1 MADSTANFCLTSN
14 FNPNFDITWSF
25 QYSITGNSSS
35 SGGFTT
41 FLFNNSTLSG
51 GGILSGLGYAP
62 YTGYTGVHGA
72 ILGVMFSSNNK
83 ITIKKGTNFSTLTS
97 FNLFQSLSPL
107 VKTTEIFNTI
117 RFNLTDVGQT
127 LKIDIKDSEDNYIN
141 VVEFPTAIIP
151 TENTFYKI
159 GLSYSSPLSST
170 DDKITLKF
178 KDIHTQG
185 ITSKA
190 TTEFKQRPFIIPKE
204 ETFYVIQS
212 PSSAYVDIGIPD
224 PIVTGSLLHKS

>member
-25 QYSITGNSSS
+25 QYSITGSNTA
-35 SGGFTT
+35 SGGFST
-41 FLFNNSTLSG
+41 FLFNNSTLNG

-62 YTGYTGVHGA
+62 YTGYSGVNGA
-72 ILGVMFSSNNK
+72 VLGVMFSSDNK
-83 ITIKKGTNFSTLTS
+83 ITIKKGTSFSTLTS

-127 LKIDIKDSEDNYIN
+127 LKIDVKDLEDNYVNIA
-141 VVEFPTAIIP
+141 EIP
-151 TENTFYKI
+151 TYIVPSENTYYKI
-159 GLSYSSPLSST
+159 GFSYSTPLIIGNN
-170 DDKITLKF
+170 KITLKI
-178 KDIHTQG
+178 KDIHAQG
-185 ITSKA
+185 ITSKGN
-190 TTEFKQRPFIIPKE
+190 TVFPKRPFTIPKE
-204 ETFYVIQS
+204 ETFYIIQS
-212 PSSAYVDIGIPD
+212 PTSAYVDIGIPD